1 MSAKFRCSLNNLYF
15 SKRKSRSF
23 FFFLGGHSSNMS
35 SKRKYD
41 TNYIKYGF
49 THIEDRRDG
58 QKPQCV
64 LCSETL
70 ANESR
75 KPSKLKR
82 HLDTKHLAYAEKPVE
97 YFQRKLQELRASQKC
112 LTFSC
117 SKQEQALRASY
128 HVAHRIAKC
137 KKAHT
142 IAEDLIL
149 PAAIDMAREV
159 LDQSAV
165 DKLKTI
171 PLSNDTI
178 CRRIQDMSDDIKK
191 TDHYVVNHA
200 ILLVYVRHVW
210 EGDVQEQ
217 FLCSRELPTTTTAEE
232 IFNTLDSY
240 LGLVCLVWDMCVGI
254 TTDGA
259 ACMTG
264 KHSGVVK
271 RILEKAPNAIWNHCF
286 LHREALSAK
295 DMVPVLHETLKDVV
309 KVVNY
314 IKRSAKNARCFQKL
328 CKDLGSEHVQVLYH
342 AAVRWLSRGKV
353 LSRFYELRTEIAAFL
368 SECNSPLADLFS
380 SDTWL
385 AQAAYLVDVFEQ
397 LNTLN
402 VSMQGKGHN
411 IFAQIEKIDAFKK
424 KMTLWT
430 SHVSKER
437 FDMFPNACHE
447 FTHLDTTG
455 KNELKKTIIEHL
467 AKLQERFND
476 YFPEQHRDDGWIHDP
491 FGIKLESVML
501 PSNEE
506 SQLVELSCDQM
517 LKKKLTEITL
527 SQFWCSV
534 MTEYPSIATHAIKI
548 ILPFST
554 TYHCESGF
562 SVLVQLKTKNR
573 NRLDIEHDLR
583 VALSTIT
590 PDFETLIN
598 SKKHPQLS
606 HKF

>member
-1 MSAKFRCSLNNLYF
+1 M
-15 SKRKSRSF
+15 
-23 FFFLGGHSSNMS
+23 
-35 SKRKYD
+35 
-41 TNYIKYGF
+41 
-49 THIEDRRDG
+49 
-58 QKPQCV
+58 
-64 LCSETL
+64 
-70 ANESR
+70 

-97 YFQRKLQELRASQKC
+97 CFQRKLQEIRASQKC

-117 SKQEQALRASY
+117 TKQEQALRASY
-128 HVAHRIAKC
+128 HVAYRIAKC

-142 IAEDLIL
+142 IAEDLLL

-165 DKLKTI
+165 DKLMTI
-171 PLSNDTI
+171 PLSNDPI

-191 TDHYVVNHA
+191 QTTARINANKYYSLQLDESTDVVNRA

-210 EGDVQEQ
+210 EGDLQEQ

-240 LGLVCLVWDMCVGI
+240 LGSVCLVWDMCVGI

-286 LHREALSAK
+286 LHREALAAK

-328 CKDLGSEHVQVLYH
+328 CKDLGSEHVQVRYQAEVH
-342 AAVRWLSRGKV
+342 WLFRGKV
-353 LSRFYELRTEIAAFL
+353 LSHFYERRTEIAAFL

-385 AQAAYLVDVFEQ
+385 AQAAYLADVFEQ

-402 VSMQGKGHN
+402 VSMQRKGHD
-411 IFAQIEKIDAFKK
+411 IFAQTEKIDAFKK

-437 FDMFPNACHE
+437 FEMFPNACHE

-455 KNELKKTIIEHL
+455 KNELKKTIIEHIT
-467 AKLQERFND
+467 KLQERFND
-476 YFPEQHRDDGWIHDP
+476 YFTEQHRDDGWIRDP

-506 SQLVELSCDQM
+506 CQLVELSCDQM
-517 LKKKLTEITL
+517 LKKKFTEITL

-534 MTEYPSIATHAIKI
+534 MTEYPSIATHALKI

-554 TYHCESGF
+554 TYLCESGF

-590 PDFETLIN
+590 PDFETLIK